1 MKCQNSL
8 GSVSGDEKGGMRDD
22 SVVQHYPHTNPRR
35 NLCSGGGCVIEVLL
49 AHARV
54 AP

>member
-8 GSVSGDEKGGMRDD
+8 GSVKGDEKGGMRDD
-22 SVVQHYPHTNPRR
+22 SVVQHYPHTNPRW